1 MIRNI
6 FAMMT
11 AFAGISLLSGCT
23 PNLTAAY
30 VYCDVSKP
38 ISWSTKDT
46 DQTIAEVKEAN
57 AVHKSLCGGKK

>member
-11 AFAGISLLSGCT
+11 AFAGISLLAGCT

-30 VYCDVSKP
+30 VYCDVERP
-38 ISWSTKDT
+38 ISWSKQDT
-46 DQTIAEVKEAN
+46 DPTIAGVKEHN
-57 AVHKSLCGGKK
+57 AVYKSLCGGKK